1 MRTASLS
8 LCFAAL
14 ISAAAHAQDIQ
25 WTNVS
30 GGNYWDG
37 NNWQGGSPPTNIQ
50 QAVFAIGGTYTVTGT
65 PAQLYQVRI
74 LGGDVTMNVGFAVHS
89 LVVGS
94 PTSPWTIARM
104 GMPNRYE
111 PNSMFFNIQVSNGT
125 ITSPISCEQCSVGVS
140 DGAVATLGTIST
152 LNGGI
157 NVDATST
164 VYIGGN
170 IFAQMFRST
179 GTVHVH
185 NANLSLNEFS
195 QNGGTFTAVNSVV
208 GGDGVGMGCDNATF
222 TNSAFRGMSFPVL
235 GGNVTFTGAHSG
247 GVNIGD
253 AVRIGSGVV
262 RLRSGATTG
271 NFIRVS
277 SALLDV
283 GAGCSTGI
291 LRLAQGGT
299 LRVEPG
305 ASVPSLT
312 VEDNSAMVVT
322 VVDGL
327 NLPSTAP
334 ITFTSFP
341 TQTASLTVEL
351 VNANALRV
359 GDVAPVAT
367 DLTGQHVNFG
377 SVLLPSLPGGRALI
391 LANTPS
397 GYEVRV
403 VASADAPCWSS
414 DFNGD
419 SDFGTDQ
426 DIEAFFAC
434 LAGNCCPTCGSADFN
449 SDGDF
454 GTDQDIEA
462 FFRILA
468 GGPC

>member
-1 MRTASLS
+1 MRTGTIAFCLTG
-8 LCFAAL
+8 LL
-14 ISAAAHAQDIQ
+14 GVAAHGQDVY
-25 WTNVS
+25 WTNAS

-37 NNWQGGSPPTNIQ
+37 NNWQGGSPPTNTQ
-50 QAVFAIGGTYTVTGT
+50 QAVFAAGGTYTVTGT

-94 PTSPWTIARM
+94 ASSPWTIARM
-104 GMPNRYE
+104 GMPSRYE
-111 PNSMFFNIQVSNGT
+111 PNSMFFNISVSNGT
-125 ITSPISCEQCSVGVS
+125 ITSPISCQQCSVGVS

-164 VYIGGN
+164 VYIGGS

-179 GTVHVH
+179 GTVHLQS
-185 NANLSLNEFS
+185 ASLSLNEFT
-195 QNGGTFTAVNSVV
+195 QTGGTFTAINSVV
-208 GGDGVGMGCDNATF
+208 GGDGVGMNCPNATF
-222 TNSAFRGMSFPVL
+222 TNSAFRGMSFPGL
-235 GGNVTFTGAHSG
+235 GGNVTFIGAHSG

-277 SALLDV
+277 SASLDV

-291 LRLAQGGT
+291 LRLSQGGT
-299 LRVEPG
+299 LRVEAG
-305 ASVPSLT
+305 ATVPSLT
-312 VEDNSAMVVT
+312 VEDNSATVVT

-327 NLPSTAP
+327 NLPTTAP

-341 TQTASLTVEL
+341 TQTASLTVEV

-377 SVLLPSLPGGRALI
+377 SVQLPALPGGRALT

-403 VASADAPCWSS
+403 IASGSDPCWTS

-434 LAGNCCPTCGSADFN
+434 LAGNCCPTCSSADFN